1 MKKLLFVCLI
11 FISAKLFAQGGQRND
26 SLYYLIDTAKT
37 PANERLWDIETN
49 NQFKSYT
56 LNCPCLKYNGMPR
69 FFYSL
74 TEAGD
79 PAQVITKAG
88 LQGLKVVTLRELIG
102 KSRQL
107 LDTSIISHAFAFI
120 EPYGRKYV
128 VHHVDLRN
136 SAEKVVSPPDS
147 YKIQPDTSAFKAI
160 GLITVDSKNIARYA
174 NKGVITE
181 GWVTDTKAPDGDD
194 GNMLL
199 FVGAD
204 YPNQD
209 YTIVIKGINRN
220 SFDAPELHY
229 KNKQIKVTGTVTEYK
244 GKPAIEIRKENQIQI
259 IGRFRKQ

>member
-1 MKKLLFVCLI
+1 MKRLLFICLI
-11 FISAKLFAQGGQRND
+11 FSSVKLFAQGVQRDD

-37 PANERLWDIETN
+37 PVNERLWSIETDR
-49 NQFKSYT
+49 QFKTYI

-88 LQGLKVVTLRELIG
+88 LKGLKLVTLRELIT

-107 LDTSIISHAFAFI
+107 LDTAMLSRAFAFI
-120 EPYGRKYV
+120 EPYGRNYIV
-128 VHHVDLRN
+128 RHVDLRN
-136 SAEKVVSPPDS
+136 SAERIVSPPDA
-147 YKIQPDTSAFKAI
+147 YKIQPDTSAFKAD
-160 GLITVDSKNIARYA
+160 GLITINSKDIARYL
-174 NKGVITE
+174 NKGVITD
-181 GWVTDTKAPDGDD
+181 GWVTDTAAPDGDD
-194 GNMLL
+194 GNVLL
-199 FVGAD
+199 FVGVN

-220 SFDAPELHY
+220 SFDAPELRY
-229 KNKQIKVTGTVTEYK
+229 KNKRIRVTGTVTEYK